1 MNLNSSYLA
10 QNTDIQT
17 HWNDVPSAVVI
28 VRSYVVAKREI
39 SVMKKNSKNRQ
50 ALQIFMGI

>member
-10 QNTDIQT
+10 QNTDSQT

-28 VRSYVVAKREI
+28 VRSYVVAKRAI
-39 SVMKKNSKNRQ
+39 IVMEKISKNRQ
-50 ALQIFMGI
+50 ASQIFMGI